1 MEVLQSD
8 ALTQKSYKSHL
19 LKARLMSLCAKYSM
33 LPAKLHKFSITLG
46 ELKTQFNN
54 LPVICCFSI
63 LVICIFQLDQHHC
76 GDYVPTVYF
85 SGKIKLSEVL
95 HLMNPGPKVQSSVK
109 LNCDFLGCMI
119 SAFLCSWIQR
129 KPRIS
134 CKNMRPT
141 ISPPQILQVPLEY
154 SKIHSFEEIYLA
166 KKSKNPL
173 IVLKR

>member
-8 ALTQKSYKSHL
+8 ALTQKSYRSHL

-33 LPAKLHKFSITLG
+33 VPAKLHKFSITLG

-63 LVICIFQLDQHHC
+63 LVICIFQLEQHHS

-85 SGKIKLSEVL
+85 SGKIKSNVL

-109 LNCDFLGCMI
+109 LHLNFFFQV
-119 SAFLCSWIQR
+119 S
-129 KPRIS
+129 
-134 CKNMRPT
+134 
-141 ISPPQILQVPLEY
+141 QILQGSLEY
-154 SKIHSFEEIYLA
+154 SRIHSFKEFYLA
-166 KKSKNPL
+166 KKSQKAF
-173 IVLKR
+173 I

>member
-8 ALTQKSYKSHL
+8 ALTQKSYRSHL

-63 LVICIFQLDQHHC
+63 LVICIFQLDQHHS

-85 SGKIKLSEVL
+85 SGKIKSKVL
-95 HLMNPGPKVQSSVK
+95 HLMNPGPKVQSWVK
-109 LNCDFLGCMI
+109 LHRDFLGFMI
-119 SAFLCSWIQR
+119 SLLVDPKKDQDF
-129 KPRIS
+129 
-134 CKNMRPT
+134 
-141 ISPPQILQVPLEY
+141 PQKYEANHLTTSDSARTAGILE
-154 SKIHSFEEIYLA
+154 
-166 KKSKNPL
+166 NPFF
-173 IVLKR
+173 

>member
-33 LPAKLHKFSITLG
+33 VPAKLHKFSITLG

-54 LPVICCFSI
+54 LPVMCCFSI
-63 LVICIFQLDQHHC
+63 LVICIFQLDQHHS

-85 SGKIKLSEVL
+85 SGKIKSKVL
-95 HLMNPGPKVQSSVK
+95 HLMNPGPKVQSWVK
-109 LNCDFLGCMI
+109 LNLDFLGFMI
-119 SAFLCSWIQR
+119 SALLCSWIQR
-129 KPRIS
+129 KTRIS

-154 SKIHSFEEIYLA
+154 LRIHSFEKIYLA
-166 KKSKNPL
+166 KKSKKTL
-173 IVLKR
+173 IVLKT